1 MKYQVKNIKK
11 SYGNVNI
18 LEDISIDFDEYTTT
32 CIIGESGVGKT
43 TLLNIIAGIT
53 DKDSGE
59 IVGFRDK
66 DISFIFQEDRLIEWK
81 NVKDNISFVLE
92 NKISKIEMERV
103 IDQYLKLV
111 NLEQYKY
118 YYPRKLSGG
127 TRQRINILRA
137 FIYPSDIIIMDEPF
151 KSIDIKNKRNVI
163 GLFKK
168 LCKVK
173 KKTCI
178 LVTHDIDEAVELG
191 DKIVALLNKP
201 ATTEEIIDDSSIL
214 DKDSNKVKLKKK
226 IEDKLIV

>member
-59 IVGFRDK
+59 IVGFGDK